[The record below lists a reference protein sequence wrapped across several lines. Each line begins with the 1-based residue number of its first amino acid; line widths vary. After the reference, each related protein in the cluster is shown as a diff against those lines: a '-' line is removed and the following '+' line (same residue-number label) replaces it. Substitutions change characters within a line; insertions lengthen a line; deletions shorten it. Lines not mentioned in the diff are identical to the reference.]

1 MLITALGYLGVSS
14 PRSEDWRV
22 FGSEFLG
29 AELAEDGPDGAVR
42 LRIDDADW
50 RLQIHPGEVDKT
62 EYLGW
67 LVNYEEDLA
76 EVERRLTGAGHE
88 VHRGDA
94 ELARS
99 RHVHKLVWFTDPW
112 GFRHEVAWGQKTQPS
127 SFRPGRAIKGFVT
140 GQQGLGHVLLLVPDV
155 DAGHEFFSGLL
166 GFELSDKIIEE
177 RENGLHALFYHV
189 NARHHTLALGRCP
202 EGVAGLNHLMLQ
214 LTDLN
219 DVGTAYD
226 LIDKYDV
233 PLTLSLGR
241 HTNDL
246 MQSFYVATPS
256 QFNIEYGY
264 DGIEITPDWVPR
276 VYTET
281 AIWGHKLDPEAKNR
295 PPGIMHEIG

>member
-14 PRSEDWRV
+14 PRADDWRV
-22 FGSEFLG
+22 FGTEFLG

-67 LVNYEEDLA
+67 LVNFEEDLD
-76 EVERRLTGAGHE
+76 EVERRLTEAGHTVE
-88 VHRGDA
+88 RGTP
-94 ELARS
+94 ELAEA
-99 RHVHKLVWFTDPW
+99 RHVHKLLHFTDPW
-112 GFRHEVAWGQKTQPS
+112 GFRHEVAWGQKVVPS
-127 SFRPGRAIKGFVT
+127 SFRPSRPIKGFVT
-140 GQQGLGHVLLLVPDV
+140 GQQGLGHVLLLIPDI

-177 RENGLHALFYHV
+177 KEGGLYAHFYHV

-214 LTDLN
+214 MTDLN
-219 DVGTAYD
+219 DVGKTYD
-226 LIDKYDV
+226 LVEKYDV
-233 PLTLSLGR
+233 PLTLSFGR
-241 HTNDL
+241 HTNDQ

-256 QFNIEYGY
+256 LFNVEVGY
-264 DGIEITPDWVPR
+264 DGVQINADWVPR
-276 VYTET
+276 VYKT
-281 AIWGHKLDPEAKNR
+281 AMIWGHHLDPEAKNR
-295 PPGIMHEIG
+295 PPGIMHELA